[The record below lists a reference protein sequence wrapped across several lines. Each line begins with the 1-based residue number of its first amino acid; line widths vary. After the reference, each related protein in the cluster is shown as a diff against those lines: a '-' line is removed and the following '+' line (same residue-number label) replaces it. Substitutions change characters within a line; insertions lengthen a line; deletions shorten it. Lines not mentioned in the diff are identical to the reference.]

1 MQVAFYKIIVYFHNM
16 LKSIT
21 KFLVQNYFRL
31 KRPMT
36 LGVRIVA
43 INAENKVC
51 LVKHTYTPGWHL
63 PGGGVEKG
71 ETALYAAMKEAR
83 EEAGL
88 VIAPENLNLVSIHAN
103 FANFKGDHVLVYHT
117 KLWESEPTNRAH
129 EIAECGFFAINDL
142 PKDTTKGT
150 LCRIK
155 EALGQQSISPDW

>member
-1 MQVAFYKIIVYFHNM
+1 MF
-16 LKSIT
+16 KSIA

-43 INAENKVC
+43 INPENQIC
-51 LVKHTYTPGWHL
+51 LVKHTYTAGWHL

-71 ETALYAAMKEAR
+71 ETTLCAAIKEAR

-88 VIAPENLNLVSIHAN
+88 IIAPENMKLVSIHAN

-117 KLWESEPTNRAH
+117 KHWEVEETNRAH
-129 EIAECGFFAINDL
+129 EIAECRFFAIDEL
-142 PKDTTKGT
+142 PQDTTKGT

-155 EALGQQSISPDW
+155 EALGQDKISTNW

>member
-1 MQVAFYKIIVYFHNM
+1 MF
-16 LKSIT
+16 KSIA

-43 INAENKVC
+43 INPENQIC
-51 LVKHTYTPGWHL
+51 LVKHTYTAGWHL

-71 ETALYAAMKEAR
+71 ETTLCAAIKEAR

-88 VIAPENLNLVSIHAN
+88 IIAPENMKLVSIHAN

-117 KLWESEPTNRAH
+117 KHWEAEETNRAH
-129 EIAECGFFAINDL
+129 EIAECRFFAIDEL
-142 PKDTTKGT
+142 PQDTTKGT

-155 EALGQQSISPDW
+155 EALGQDKISTNW